1 MGFCQLQTPS
11 ERASERAN
19 DEDLYKINTKR
30 DKVIKLIAP
39 HTHTHAQLKKA
50 IQVKIEEIQNHF
62 ENPTVFFDCTQPK
75 SREKKT

>member
-1 MGFCQLQTPS
+1 MGFCQLQTPN

-39 HTHTHAQLKKA
+39 HTHKRSAKKSDSS
-50 IQVKIEEIQNHF
+50 QDRR
-62 ENPTVFFDCTQPK
+62 NPKPL
-75 SREKKT
+75 